1 MIADHLQEKVE
12 AVRRFDRFYTNRLG
26 LLKPGYLKTQFPLTQ
41 ARIIYELAQ
50 RDDLTASALIR
61 TLDIDA
67 GYLSRILSA
76 FEKDGF
82 IRKSPSKT
90 DNRHRI
96 LKLTTRGRRAFSV
109 LDERSNQKAATALQG
124 LSPEGQQRLL
134 QAMQTI
140 ESLFSAQPKSA
151 MPYLLRPHR
160 PGDIGWII
168 HRHGVLYAEEY
179 GWDESFEAMVADIL
193 ARFIQKHDAKREYL
207 WIAEQ
212 DGERVGSI
220 LVVDAGD
227 NVAQLRI
234 LLVEPKARGRG
245 IGKRLIDE
253 CLAFSKRAGYKKI
266 KLWTQSILVEARRLY
281 DNAGFTL
288 VEEKPHHSFGH
299 DLVAQVL
306 ELPLRT

>member
-1 MIADHLQEKVE
+1 MLADQLQEKVE

-41 ARIIYELAQ
+41 ARVIYELAQ

-61 TLDIDA
+61 TLEIDA
-67 GYLSRILSA
+67 GYLCRILSA
-76 FEKDGF
+76 FEQDGY
-82 IRKSPSKT
+82 IQKSPSKT
-90 DNRHRI
+90 DSRHRI
-96 LKLTTRGRRAFSV
+96 LKLTAKGRRAFSV
-109 LDERSNQKAATALQG
+109 LNERSNQRTATALQG
-124 LSPEGQQRLL
+124 LAPDGQQRLL

-140 ESLFSAQPKSA
+140 ESLLSAQPKPATS
-151 MPYLLRPHR
+151 YLLRPHR

-168 HRHGVLYAEEY
+168 HRHGELYAEEY
-179 GWDESFEAMVADIL
+179 GWDETFEALVADIL
-193 ARFIQKHDAKREYL
+193 ARFIQHHDPKRECL
-207 WIAEQ
+207 WIAEL
-212 DGERVGSI
+212 DRERVGSI
-220 LVVDAGD
+220 MVVDAGD

-253 CLAFSKRAGYKKI
+253 CLDFSKRAGYGKI
-266 KLWTQSILVEARRLY
+266 KLWMQSILVEARRLY

-299 DLVAQVL
+299 DLIAQVL
-306 ELPLRT
+306 ELPLRK